1 MREFYSLKTSFS
13 LEEQTYKRSLTTDE
27 SEEEEHV
34 DQRTPPRKRRKT
46 SRT

>member
-27 SEEEEHV
+27 SEEEDV